1 MQTLI
6 DTGIAFIIAL
16 QGAGDWLIAPMR
28 FFSQLGTENFF
39 FLVLPL
45 LYWSIDSALGLRVG
59 LILVTSNMLNY
70 IGKIAF
76 AGPRPYW
83 VSSHVRGLWTES
95 SFGIPS
101 GHAQHAA
108 AVWGVVAGFY
118 KKAWVW
124 AVCLFLI
131 FMIGFSRLYLGAHF
145 PHDVVL
151 GWLLGLVLLWAFSR
165 YWDTA
170 AAWLN
175 GKSLQQQI
183 LISFIVSLIFVAVG
197 MGVTAL
203 RSRYQLPTSWLDNAA
218 LAGGELPTPVD
229 ANGTFTSAG
238 TFFGMAVGLAW
249 SNSRGGFQ
257 ASGPVWMRAL
267 RYVIGLVGV
276 LVLWMGLGAVFPR
289 GDGLL
294 VYSLRFL
301 RYTLVGW
308 WVTGGGPWVFQHFKL
323 STST

>member
-6 DTGIAFIIAL
+6 DAGIAFIIAL
-16 QGAGDWLIAPMR
+16 QRAGDGWIAPMR

-45 LYWSIDSALGLRVG
+45 LYWSVDSALGLRVG
-59 LILVTSNMLNY
+59 LILVTSNMVNY
-70 IGKIAF
+70 MGKIAF

-95 SFGIPS
+95 SFGVPS
-101 GHAQHAA
+101 GHAQHAM
-108 AVWGVVAGFY
+108 AVWGAIAGFY
-118 KKAWVW
+118 KKIWVW
-124 AVCLFLI
+124 AVCIFLI

-145 PHDVVL
+145 PHDVAL
-151 GWLLGLVLLWAFSR
+151 GWLFGLILLWAFSR
-165 YWDTA
+165 YWDA
-170 AAWLN
+170 LAVWLG
-175 GKSLQQQI
+175 GKTLQQQVGVA
-183 LISFIVSLIFVAVG
+183 FIVSMVFVALG

-203 RSRYQLPTSWLDNAA
+203 RGGYQLPVSWLDNAA
-218 LAGGELPTPVD
+218 LAGGELPAPVD

-249 SNSRGGFQ
+249 INSRGGFQ
-257 ASGPVWMRAL
+257 ASGPVWKRAL
-267 RYVIGLVGV
+267 RYIIGLVGV
-276 LVLWMGLGAVFPR
+276 LILWMGLGAVFPR
-289 GDGLL
+289 GDGML